1 MKEQIKKIIDEID
14 DDDIFLVSL
23 YNILNSFIRNKKK
36 A

>member
-1 MKEQIKKIIDEID
+1 MKEQIKKIIDEIE

-23 YNILNSFIRNKKK
+23 FNIINSFVKKKKK